1 MPAVTPFVSGTERA
15 VVAGATG
22 AIGRHCIHLLVRDP
36 RVLSVTALI
45 RNDIKSAEFYGL
57 DPHRDD
63 MNKLVHLRVD
73 YEQNV
78 AAQLHGYTF
87 SVGIS
92 CLGFDPEMVMASACA
107 RCGVSR
113 WSYLSG
119 KYVRYEVNEKN
130 HITSGQIR
138 DSDVLG
144 NGDNLKSFAMINTV
158 KPGIIVGRPSRFSGL
173 FGTFDDAL
181 NAMSSP
187 LSALPFAVHRD
198 DVAKSMVYAVLY
210 EEQRD
215 RTVYDNDDIKLKAKH
230 YEQVI
235 DGADLASR

>member
-1 MPAVTPFVSGTERA
+1 MPSVTPFVAGTERA

-22 AIGRHCIHLLVRDP
+22 AIGRQCIHLLVRDP

-45 RNDIKSAEFYGL
+45 RNDIKTAEFYGL

-63 MNKLVHLRVD
+63 MDKLHHLQVD

-78 AAQLHGYTF
+78 AAQLNRYSF

-107 RCGVSR
+107 QCGVSR

-119 KYVRYEVNEKN
+119 KYVRYEVNQKN
-130 HITSGQIR
+130 QITSGQIR
-138 DSDVLG
+138 DSDVEA
-144 NGDNLKSFAMINTV
+144 NGDILKSFQMINTV
-158 KPGIIVGRPSRFSGL
+158 KPGIIVGRPSRFNGL
-173 FGTFDDAL
+173 FGALDDAL
-181 NAMSSP
+181 NSVSTP
-187 LSALPFAVHRD
+187 LSTLPFAVHRD

-215 RTVYDNDDIKLKAKH
+215 RTVYNNDMIKLKATD
-230 YEQVI
+230 YDQVV
-235 DGADLASR
+235 GL